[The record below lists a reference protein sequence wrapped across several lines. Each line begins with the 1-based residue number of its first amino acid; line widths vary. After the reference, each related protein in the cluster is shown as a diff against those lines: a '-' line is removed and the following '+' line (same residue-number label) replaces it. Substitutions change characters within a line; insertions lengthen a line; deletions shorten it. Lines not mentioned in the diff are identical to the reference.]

1 MSWIKIEFQRD
12 SEKEPAKKQIEPIDY
27 EKLTAAI
34 VQANAK
40 IEEME
45 QAKAK
50 EEKQKIR
57 ASRKVILKEKDF
69 SYIKCPLWREVRV
82 FFNNLRVAWN
92 LLTLTR
98 EEAQSF
104 TAVNELTRLLTSLL
118 LYVIGLAFYALAGF
132 FAYKAFL
139 TGSIIAGYIPYI
151 FLPVVI
157 ARLIRIARFEVE
169 RMKNETQ
176 LTNVAMLL
184 VALVTL
190 AATIVSVVVSMQNNG
205 G

>member
-1 MSWIKIEFQRD
+1 MRWIKIEFGKED
-12 SEKEPAKKQIEPIDY
+12 SEEIKKCTVEQIDYKEVTTAIEQAYVNIENAKKAQA
-27 EKLTAAI
+27 EKDRQELI
-34 VQANAK
+34 AN
-40 IEEME
+40 
-45 QAKAK
+45 
-50 EEKQKIR
+50 
-57 ASRKVILKEKDF
+57 RKRILKGKDF
-69 SYIKCPLWREVRV
+69 SHIKCPIWREIRV

-98 EEAQSF
+98 EEAESF

-118 LYVIGLAFYALAGF
+118 LYVIGLAFYTLAGF
-132 FAYKAFL
+132 FTYKAFF
-139 TGSIIAGYIPYI
+139 TGSIVVGYIPYI

-169 RMKNETQ
+169 RTKNETQ